1 MNLQEFSNDN
11 KQALQ
16 IQSAASNPSI
26 TDATTATVTTRKKLT
41 LLPLVFLIYFQV
53 AGGPYGEEPAVQ
65 AAGSLF
71 AIIGFIVFP
80 FLWSVPEALITAEL
94 ATTFPGNGG
103 FVIWAER
110 AFGPFCGS
118 LMGTWKIFSGIMN
131 ITAFPAFF
139 ISYVEK
145 IFPALESGWPRRI
158 SIFISTILL
167 SLLNYV
173 GLTIVGYVA
182 IVLAFFSLLPFILM
196 TLMAMPKIR
205 PRRWFSSGENV
216 ENPHKTYPV
225 ALFVSVIF
233 ISLSYIIPLLAVVGA
248 VPVEQTAWG
257 SGFHAQAAQF
267 IAGNWLK
274 IILDIGAGLSAIG
287 MYEAQLSSSAYQILG
302 MAEIGILPRFFAS
315 RAKVFETPW
324 IGILICTVVSLGA
337 SYMQFYDIVASANF
351 IYSLGML
358 LEFTSFLWLRWK
370 QPELRRPFKVPMELP
385 WLVVMCLFP
394 IALLVVLMI
403 LTHKTVLIVS
413 AIMTSAGTLWYFLMK
428 LCKKKK
434 IFKFND
440 SPQIIQQSYIEIS
453 TTNHVGTPIQSDV
466 VQVTV

>member
-1 MNLQEFSNDN
+1 
-11 KQALQ
+11 
-16 IQSAASNPSI
+16 
-26 TDATTATVTTRKKLT
+26 
-41 LLPLVFLIYFQV
+41 
-53 AGGPYGEEPAVQ
+53 
-65 AAGSLF
+65 
-71 AIIGFIVFP
+71 
-80 FLWSVPEALITAEL
+80 
-94 ATTFPGNGG
+94 
-103 FVIWAER
+103 
-110 AFGPFCGS
+110 
-118 LMGTWKIFSGIMN
+118 
-131 ITAFPAFF
+131 
-139 ISYVEK
+139 
-145 IFPALESGWPRRI
+145 
-158 SIFISTILL
+158 
-167 SLLNYV
+167 
-173 GLTIVGYVA
+173 
-182 IVLAFFSLLPFILM
+182 
-196 TLMAMPKIR
+196 
-205 PRRWFSSGENV
+205 
-216 ENPHKTYPV
+216 
-225 ALFVSVIF
+225 
-233 ISLSYIIPLLAVVGA
+233 
-248 VPVEQTAWG
+248 
-257 SGFHAQAAQF
+257 
-267 IAGNWLK
+267 
-274 IILDIGAGLSAIG
+274 
-287 MYEAQLSSSAYQILG
+287 